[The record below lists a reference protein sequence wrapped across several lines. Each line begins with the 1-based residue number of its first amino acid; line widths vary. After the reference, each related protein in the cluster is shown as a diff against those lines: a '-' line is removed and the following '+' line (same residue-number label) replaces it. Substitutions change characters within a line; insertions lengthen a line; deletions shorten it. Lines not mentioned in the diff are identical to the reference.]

1 MENKNNQK
9 DKKRENRT
17 IEELLKEL
25 RESKHWSYLNLM
37 DELYKKGLNV
47 DEKIVKKWE
56 IGLEYPDLDTIY
68 LLSELYMIP
77 SEDLIIAKQNSF
89 DKACNSI
96 HMTLIKWIC
105 YISGFSY
112 KVAFVI
118 VTIFY
123 IMAYFLA
130 LMAFAAG
137 VENLKYL

>member
-1 MENKNNQK
+1 MENKNNQEN
-9 DKKRENRT
+9 KKRENRT

-25 RESKHWSYLNLM
+25 RESKHWSYLNLI

-112 KVAFVI
+112 KVGFVI

>member
-25 RESKHWSYLNLM
+25 RESKHWSYLNLI

-105 YISGFSY
+105 YIFGFSY
-112 KVAFVI
+112 KVGFVI